1 MPHYVTKLGKKITGM
16 SCEAYVFLFCA
27 LGKLFDWWRAGF
39 FNLHIIFLPSG
50 KVVDERWDKNHDS
63 NFFLERWEGVAT
75 ENQKRQ
81 FTIKRKSKFS
91 LFKNEISEM
100 KQTKNWC

>member
-1 MPHYVTKLGKKITGM
+1 
-16 SCEAYVFLFCA
+16 
-27 LGKLFDWWRAGF
+27 
-39 FNLHIIFLPSG
+39 
-50 KVVDERWDKNHDS
+50 
-63 NFFLERWEGVAT
+63 VAT

-81 FTIKRKSKFS
+81 FTIKRKSTPS